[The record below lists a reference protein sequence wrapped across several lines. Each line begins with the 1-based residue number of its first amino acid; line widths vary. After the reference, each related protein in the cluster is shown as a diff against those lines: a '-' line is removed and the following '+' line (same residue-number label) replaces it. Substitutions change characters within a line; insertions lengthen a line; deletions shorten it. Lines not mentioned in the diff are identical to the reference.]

1 MPKGFQKPPSYGK
14 AQLEGPQKCG
24 QPRTFPDS
32 SEDGQPHRK
41 TVRQAVS
48 RRPPKKPEATNYYF
62 SRQRP
67 PDTSGDLQRPTQPMH
82 TPVIRPTKATTTAP
96 ATLLERAQEPEGSG
110 TCECQRFRRLLR
122 GPEAHRSP
130 LRAPSHIQ
138 GS

>member
-1 MPKGFQKPPSYGK
+1 MPWLPGGQRPWPPSYGK

-82 TPVIRPTKATTTAP
+82 TPVIRPTKPAATTTATIFSAPGNAP
-96 ATLLERAQEPEGSG
+96 ATSERPGP
-110 TCECQRFRRLLR
+110 RVFRSDISDSACSL
-122 GPEAHRSP
+122 P
-130 LRAPSHIQ
+130 
-138 GS
+138 

>member
-24 QPRTFPDS
+24 QPRVFPDS
-32 SEDGQPHRK
+32 SEHSPPHHK

-48 RRPPKKPEATNYYF
+48 RRPPENSEATNYYF

-82 TPVIRPTKATTTAP
+82 TPVIRPTKTTAP
-96 ATLLERAQEPEGSG
+96 LTLLERCAS
-110 TCECQRFRRLLR
+110 
-122 GPEAHRSP
+122 ARS
-130 LRAPSHIQ
+130 LAVYIDF
-138 GS
+138 